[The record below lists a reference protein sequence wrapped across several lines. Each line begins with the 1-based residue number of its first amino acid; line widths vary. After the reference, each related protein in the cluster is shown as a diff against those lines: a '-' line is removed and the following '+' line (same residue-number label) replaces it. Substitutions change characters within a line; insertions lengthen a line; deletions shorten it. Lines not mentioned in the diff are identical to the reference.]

1 MINFLIYQKICVKK
15 LFWCAIKILWCV
27 KKLIKLLKFSSKA
40 SQANKLKFH
49 TQKWLN
55 FCLKLQWDYLIST
68 LLIQQ
73 VEFYPEIS
81 SLCELTQHDE
91 LFTDWVIIWKLLLP
105 LYTFSSA
112 HNDGVWENN
121 KFLVLFWIEANF
133 THSCEITLCLIYCCV
148 F

>member
-1 MINFLIYQKICVKK
+1 M
-15 LFWCAIKILWCV
+15 
-27 KKLIKLLKFSSKA
+27 KKLIKLLKFSSEA

-55 FCLKLQWDYLIST
+55 FCLKLQWNYLISSS
-68 LLIQQ
+68 LIQQ

-112 HNDGVWENN
+112 HNDGVWKNN
-121 KFLVLFWIEANF
+121 KFLVLFLDWSQFYTFMWDHVMLNLLLRVLILFFYWILSN
-133 THSCEITLCLIYCCV
+133 
-148 F
+148 